1 LNLVEQCEVC
11 DGTEG
16 PFETYHGFQM
26 HVDCAPGP
34 WREDHQKRKEFFAAI
49 RAKTTESD
57 TTTELETT

>member
-1 LNLVEQCEVC
+1 
-11 DGTEG
+11 
-16 PFETYHGFQM
+16 M